1 VNSDVT
7 SETIQKQ
14 QESLKLI
21 SSRLGLKGE
30 DILTVESAQDV
41 IDDAVKNLL
50 MPQVE
55 KEKLV
60 EQLQTKVQDLER
72 FIEFIQTKKDQDDL
86 DLPKM
91 PKQDNRGIIAKGIN
105 AIIKIGAVLPILLLR
120 NIGCGKKDTIEKDQ
134 SDFDGTAT
142 PNRTKDRRECIKPP
156 EIRDLQHTGT
166 KL

>member
-1 VNSDVT
+1 
-7 SETIQKQ
+7 
-14 QESLKLI
+14 
-21 SSRLGLKGE
+21 
-30 DILTVESAQDV
+30 
-41 IDDAVKNLL
+41 

-91 PKQDNRGIIAKGIN
+91 PKQDNRGLYQFLWSPAFQNALFLGIIAKGIN

-120 NIGCGKKDTIEKDQ
+120 NIGCGKKDTIEKEQ
-134 SDFDGTAT
+134 SDFDGTGP

-156 EIRDLQHTGT
+156 EIRDLQHTGIT
-166 KL
+166 SLVLKRDLKLFQ

>member
-1 VNSDVT
+1 
-7 SETIQKQ
+7 
-14 QESLKLI
+14 
-21 SSRLGLKGE
+21 
-30 DILTVESAQDV
+30 
-41 IDDAVKNLL
+41 

-91 PKQDNRGIIAKGIN
+91 PKQDNRGLYQFLWCPSFQNALFLGIIAKGIN

-120 NIGCGKKDTIEKDQ
+120 NIGCGKKDTIEKEQ
-134 SDFDGTAT
+134 SDFDGTGP

-156 EIRDLQHTGT
+156 EIRDLQHTGIT
-166 KL
+166 SLVLKRVLKMFQ

>member
-1 VNSDVT
+1 MLRN
-7 SETIQKQ
+7 
-14 QESLKLI
+14 KLYF
-21 SSRLGLKGE
+21 L
-30 DILTVESAQDV
+30 DV

-91 PKQDNRGIIAKGIN
+91 PKQDNRGLCQFLWFIPTVFSTDILGIIAKGIN

-120 NIGCGKKDTIEKDQ
+120 NIGCGKKDTIEKEQ
-134 SDFDGTAT
+134 SDFEP

-166 KL
+166 KLKTEILCWGSYP